1 LTETISILAQAAT
14 APSTQ
19 PGANPPPAGLQQLFQ
34 WMPLILIGL
43 VMYVVLFRS
52 KQTESKKKQQMLSQL
67 KKGDE
72 VQTIG
77 GILGKVVEARE
88 DRVLVKVDE
97 SSNTKIWFGRSAI
110 HRVVEQDK
118 TETK

>member
-1 LTETISILAQAAT
+1 LNELITTLAQT

-52 KQTESKKKQQMLSQL
+52 KQSETKKKQQMLSQL

-72 VQTIG
+72 IVTIG
-77 GILGKVVEARE
+77 GVLGKVVEAR
-88 DRVLVKVDE
+88 DDKVLVKVDE
-97 SSNTKIWFGRSAI
+97 SSNTKMWFRRNAI
-110 HRVVEQDK
+110 HQVLEQDK
-118 TETK
+118 TESK